1 MSRIVAVAGK
11 GGVGKT
17 SVSTLIIEELA
28 KRNQGVVLA
37 VDADPNS
44 NLGEKLG
51 IVPSASLGSI
61 RNRMVESP
69 ESVPANMSKHE
80 YVALQM
86 MQSISE
92 DARGIDLMVMG
103 RPQGQGCYCFVNNVF
118 KDTMERLVPR
128 YGYVVVDNEAGMEH
142 LARKTIPQADLLLL
156 VSDPTIVG
164 VRTAMRLLEMVQE
177 VGMEVART
185 ILIINNVRGELPDA
199 LLQET
204 ESVEVQ
210 LFPHDTQ
217 VESSNMF
224 GKPLHNDGGDSLLR
238 ATVSSF
244 LESVLR

>member
-17 SVSTLIIEELA
+17 SVSALIVQELA
-28 KRNQGVVLA
+28 RRDQGTVLA

-51 IVPSASLGSI
+51 IVPSASIGGI

-92 DARGIDLMVMG
+92 DPRGIDLMVMG
-103 RPQGQGCYCFVNNVF
+103 RPQGQGCYCFINNVF

-142 LARKTIPQADLLLL
+142 LARKTIPRADLLLL
-156 VSDPTIVG
+156 VSDPTTVG
-164 VRTAMRLLEMVQE
+164 VRTALRLLEMVQE
-177 VGMEVART
+177 VGMEVGRT
-185 ILIINNVRGELPDA
+185 VLIINNVRGELPDA
-199 LLQET
+199 LLPEM
-204 ESVEVQ
+204 EGLEVQ
-210 LFPHDTQ
+210 LFPHDVQ
-217 VESSNMF
+217 VEACNMHGVALQDF
-224 GKPLHNDGGDSLLR
+224 DDDSPLR
-238 ATVSSF
+238 ASVSTF
-244 LESVLR
+244 LRSVFR